1 LNGLDV
7 SANQITDH
15 ENVIPFYEK
24 MPNLISLQT
33 KNNPYCRNIRQV
45 RRNLILTLPNL
56 YYFDDRPVEEVDR
69 LATIA
74 WKERGVEGE
83 REVRSEYAQ
92 AKHRKFT
99 ETCLKAAAMT
109 KEKKAARK
117 DAFKRMTAELKE
129 EKSELFE
136 KHQDLKREFHETK
149 ENDPMY
155 TVLMNRIRGV
165 EEKLSAEWYEGIK
178 ARGEDGAAAELLLP
192 MKKRVGYSTYEPG
205 SSKLTPATGED
216 KLAELRAM
224 KELASSAK

>member
-1 LNGLDV
+1 LDV

-83 REVRSEYAQ
+83 REVRSEYA
-92 AKHRKFT
+92 
-99 ETCLKAAAMT
+99 
-109 KEKKAARK
+109 
-117 DAFKRMTAELKE
+117 
-129 EKSELFE
+129 
-136 KHQDLKREFHETK
+136 
-149 ENDPMY
+149 
-155 TVLMNRIRGV
+155 
-165 EEKLSAEWYEGIK
+165 
-178 ARGEDGAAAELLLP
+178 
-192 MKKRVGYSTYEPG
+192 
-205 SSKLTPATGED
+205 
-216 KLAELRAM
+216 
-224 KELASSAK
+224 